1 MMRILLLLLMTL
13 PGLAMADSG
22 RILYV
27 TGQVTVER
35 GGKLYR
41 AVKNARVVEGDTIS
55 TSATGRLH
63 IRMSDRTLLSLKP
76 DTRFTIE
83 SYRHAAARSTS
94 TPGSSSA
101 SGDRSV
107 FGLLKGGFRAI
118 TGLIGQRDKS
128 AFSVNTPV
136 ATIGIRGTSFVA
148 DLQVPDNQQAA
159 ADDLLNPQR
168 YVQLAQAG
176 AMQPGTL
183 APPDDAGQTRLTV
196 GVGDGAVILSN
207 AGGSLVLEN
216 GEFGQVTAQSRA
228 PQRLLRPVPDEEL
241 ENASFDD
248 EDLSFSSDDDTQ
260 TQLGLR
266 TMPGSSDPAGG
277 SDAANNE
284 AEETVPQDSEP
295 LSRRNLAYASALQSQ
310 GSNATALTLADQAT
324 LVDSNGDVV
333 GFVTGID
340 NNGQVEP
347 VVVQLD
353 HGQIVNRGADPQTGL
368 TWGRWSGEAV
378 SVTNAAG
385 ESTSL
390 STEQLNLHMVQS
402 DSSNGSIA
410 VPITGSR
417 EFTLVGNTDPTSS
430 TGATGF
436 LGHAALSANFDTQRV
451 ASSLSLSVDQQNW
464 QAQGQGQLGAGLGS
478 GTPEHL
484 FGGTYSS
491 VRVDG
496 VAGGQG
502 QFSGF
507 FTDQA
512 GAAGLSYALQNNG
525 ESVHGSAAFEAAS
538 P

>member
-118 TGLIGQRDKS
+118 TGLIGQRNKS

-148 DLQVPDNQQAA
+148 DLQVPDNQQAV
-159 ADDLLNPQR
+159 ADDVLNPQR

-216 GEFGQVTAQSRA
+216 GEFGQVTAQSQA
-228 PQRLLRPVPDEEL
+228 PQRLLRPLPDEEL

-260 TQLGLR
+260 T
-266 TMPGSSDPAGG
+266 
-277 SDAANNE
+277 
-284 AEETVPQDSEP
+284 
-295 LSRRNLAYASALQSQ
+295 
-310 GSNATALTLADQAT
+310 
-324 LVDSNGDVV
+324 
-333 GFVTGID
+333 
-340 NNGQVEP
+340 
-347 VVVQLD
+347 
-353 HGQIVNRGADPQTGL
+353 
-368 TWGRWSGEAV
+368 
-378 SVTNAAG
+378 
-385 ESTSL
+385 
-390 STEQLNLHMVQS
+390 
-402 DSSNGSIA
+402 
-410 VPITGSR
+410 
-417 EFTLVGNTDPTSS
+417 
-430 TGATGF
+430 
-436 LGHAALSANFDTQRV
+436 
-451 ASSLSLSVDQQNW
+451 
-464 QAQGQGQLGAGLGS
+464 
-478 GTPEHL
+478 
-484 FGGTYSS
+484 
-491 VRVDG
+491 
-496 VAGGQG
+496 
-502 QFSGF
+502 
-507 FTDQA
+507 
-512 GAAGLSYALQNNG
+512 
-525 ESVHGSAAFEAAS
+525 
-538 P
+538 